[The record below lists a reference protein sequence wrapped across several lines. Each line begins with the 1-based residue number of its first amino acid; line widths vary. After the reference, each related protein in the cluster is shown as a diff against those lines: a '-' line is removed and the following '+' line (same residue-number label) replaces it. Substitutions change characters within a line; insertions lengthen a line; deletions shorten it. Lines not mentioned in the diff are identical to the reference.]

1 MRQTA
6 LLVLSGVAIGAL
18 ATVFV
23 LPQLSSPGAWQ
34 ADLLSHHKIEHPVSS
49 DQASLSLADMADMS
63 VVDCFHRPVAY
74 VNTPPVWITEGV
86 QVDTS
91 IPEPAPEAEV
101 SPEDLPGL
109 VKLEQ
114 ILSEQG
120 SLRSH
125 CAATRIS
132 DNWLLTAGHC
142 IQPKGKNVKLHD
154 VILLAAGKDIADS
167 KARIIPVDH
176 AVCHKAWQ
184 SETGKFDD
192 DVAMLYVA
200 DETHL
205 EGVEI
210 ASLDTPEN
218 ELRLEDYKTSYF
230 AGWGKNGVNRYL
242 RGGALDIT
250 LLGEMFILGDN
261 KGGFSPCVGDSG
273 GPLYVRKGE
282 APIVAGV
289 LSSITREACPPFG
302 QSFYVRVKT
311 FDRWIDRVM
320 RNCVQKGRYVCQ
332 SES

>member
-23 LPQLSSPGAWQ
+23 VPKLSPPATWQ
-34 ADLLSHHKIEHPVSS
+34 ADFLSFQKPEHPVIA
-49 DQASLSLADMADMS
+49 DQASLSRADMADMS
-63 VVDCFHRPVAY
+63 VVDCFHRPASY
-74 VNTPPVWITEGV
+74 VSTPPVWITEGV
-86 QVDTS
+86 QVDAS
-91 IPEPAPEAEV
+91 IPEPAPESVV

-142 IQPKGKNVKLHD
+142 IQPKGKNVKLND
-154 VILLAAGKDIADS
+154 VILLAAEKDIADS
-167 KARIIPVDH
+167 KTRIIPVDH

-192 DVAMLYVA
+192 DIAMLYVA
-200 DETHL
+200 DVSHL

-210 ASLDTPEN
+210 ASLDRPEN
-218 ELRLEDYKTSYF
+218 ELRLEHYKTSYF
-230 AGWGKNGVNRYL
+230 AGWGKNGGNRYL
-242 RGGALDIT
+242 RGGALNIT

-261 KGGFSPCVGDSG
+261 NGGFSPCVGDSG
-273 GPLYVRKGE
+273 GPLYVRTGDT
-282 APIVAGV
+282 AVVAGV

-302 QSFYVRVKT
+302 QSFYVRIKT
-311 FDRWIDRVM
+311 FDHWIKRVM
-320 RNCVQKGRYVCQ
+320 RNCEQRGRYVCQ
-332 SES
+332 PDS